1 MAAGSADGQAAV
13 RRATRADLEG
23 YRRCI
28 GRVAAERRWLVFVDT
43 PPPDAIHQHVGGM
56 IDRGLPVLVAI
67 ERTGDVVGWCDIYI
81 PPFNPVREGFDHVG
95 VLGMGL
101 DAGWRGQGLGGRLLA
116 AALAAAEALRIERVE
131 LEVFATN
138 TRARQLYER
147 HGFVVE
153 GVRRRA
159 RKLDGRHEDVIMM
172 GRLAPGP
179 V

>member
-1 MAAGSADGQAAV
+1 MDEAIV
-13 RRATRADLEG
+13 RPATRADLEG

-43 PPPDAIHQHVGGM
+43 PPPDALHQHVGGM
-56 IDRGLPVLVAI
+56 IDRGLPVFVAVAADGI
-67 ERTGDVVGWCDIYI
+67 VVGWCDIHV
-81 PPFNPVREGFDHVG
+81 PPFNPVRAGFDHVG

-101 DAGWRGQGLGGRLLA
+101 DADWRGRGLGGRLLA

-131 LEVFATN
+131 LDVFAAN
-138 TRARQLYER
+138 ERARHLYER

-159 RKLDGRHEDVIMM
+159 RKLDDRYEDVIAMA
-172 GRLAPGP
+172 RLKETT
-179 V
+179 

>member
-1 MAAGSADGQAAV
+1 MAGDAV
-13 RRATRADLEG
+13 VRAATRGDLEG

-56 IDRGLPVLVAI
+56 IDRGLPVFVAVTPEGGI
-67 ERTGDVVGWCDIYI
+67 VGWCDIHV

-101 DAGWRGQGLGGRLLA
+101 DADWRGRGLGDRLIA
-116 AALAAAEALRIERVE
+116 AALAAADGLGIERVE
-131 LEVFATN
+131 LDVFAGN
-138 TRARQLYER
+138 DRARRLYIR

-153 GVRRRA
+153 GMRRQA
-159 RKLDGRHEDVIMM
+159 RKLDGRYEDVIVM
-172 GRLAPGP
+172 GRLKETI
-179 V
+179 

>member
-1 MAAGSADGQAAV
+1 MTDEAVV
-13 RRATRADLEG
+13 RRAMRADLEG

-43 PPPDAIHQHVGGM
+43 PPPDSFHQHVGGL
-56 IDRGLPVLVAI
+56 IDRGLPAFVAVTAAG
-67 ERTGDVVGWCDIYI
+67 EVVGWCDIHV

-101 DAGWRGQGLGGRLLA
+101 DAAWRGLGLGDRLMA

-131 LEVFATN
+131 LDVFAGN
-138 TRARQLYER
+138 DRARRLYER

-153 GVRRRA
+153 GVRRQA
-159 RKLDGRHEDVIMM
+159 RKLDGRHEDVIVM
-172 GRLAPGP
+172 GRLKETL
-179 V
+179 

>member
-1 MAAGSADGQAAV
+1 MDAGLADGQAVV
-13 RRATRADLEG
+13 RRAVRADLEG
-23 YRRCI
+23 YRHCI

-43 PPPDAIHQHVGGM
+43 PPPDAVHQYVGDM
-56 IDRGLPVLVAI
+56 IDRGLPVFVAAGPDGGI
-67 ERTGDVVGWCDIYI
+67 VGWCDIHI

-101 DAGWRGQGLGGRLLA
+101 DAGWRGRGLGDRLIG
-116 AALAAAEALRIERVE
+116 AALVAAEGLRIERVE

-138 TRARQLYER
+138 ERARRLYER

-153 GVRRRA
+153 GTRRRA
-159 RKLDGRHEDVIMM
+159 RKLDGRHEDVIIM

>member
-1 MAAGSADGQAAV
+1 MADEAV
-13 RRATRADLEG
+13 VRPATRGDLEG

-56 IDRGLPVLVAI
+56 IDRGLPVFVAATADGAI
-67 ERTGDVVGWCDIYI
+67 VGWCDIHS
-81 PPFNPVREGFDHVG
+81 PPFNPVREGFEHVG

-101 DAGWRGQGLGGRLLA
+101 DADWRGRGLGDRLLT
-116 AALAAAEALRIERVE
+116 AALIAAEALRIERVE
-131 LEVFATN
+131 LDVFAGN
-138 TRARQLYER
+138 ERARHLYIR

-159 RKLDGRHEDVIMM
+159 RKLDGRHEDVIVM
-172 GRLAPGP
+172 GRIKETI
-179 V
+179 

>member
-1 MAAGSADGQAAV
+1 MGEDAVV

-56 IDRGLPVLVAI
+56 IDRGLPVFVAVAAGG
-67 ERTGDVVGWCDIYI
+67 EVVGWCDIHL

-101 DAGWRGQGLGGRLLA
+101 DAAWRGRGLGARLIG

-131 LEVFATN
+131 LDVFAGN
-138 TRARQLYER
+138 ERARRLYAS

-159 RKLDGRHEDVIMM
+159 RKLDGRHEDVIIM
-172 GRLAPGP
+172 GRLAGAPEETA
-179 V
+179 